1 MASDDLYR
9 RNPARDLEKLAAS
22 VVTSWVGEAGHVTD
36 TSSGGGPDFEISYT
50 DGRTAVGE
58 VGWHEDPEIRAM
70 WGNTFRQ
77 ERHQTVEVASGRGTW
92 SL

>member
-1 MASDDLYR
+1 VASDDLYR